1 VVLATGS
8 SDGPRDYPCDVPVLS
23 ATTVRAVPDG
33 AVVVHDPVGDWVGA
47 GVAEQLAAAGR
58 AVALVTPDAV
68 AGTQVADVVGVNN
81 RLQRAGVRRELRSR
95 LLRVAGGVAELEHV
109 WTGERRT
116 VPCAAVVDCGHRMPG
131 DALWRARP
139 RLPRAGD
146 CVAPRTLH
154 EAVRERRRAALT
166 VEVAARATAG
176 VRA

>member
-8 SDGPRDYPCDVPVLS
+8 RDGPRDYPCDVPVLS

-33 AVVVHDPVGDWVGA
+33 AVVVHDPVGDWVG
-47 GVAEQLAAAGR
+47 VAEQLAAAGR
-58 AVALVTPDAV
+58 AVALVTSDAV

-109 WTGERRT
+109 WTGERKT
-116 VPCAAVVDCGHRMPG
+116 VPCAAVVDCGHRLPE

-139 RLPRAGD
+139 QLPRAGD

-154 EAVRERRRAALT
+154 EAVREGRRAALT
-166 VEVAARATAG
+166 VEVAARVPAV
-176 VRA
+176 VR